1 MGQKLQKMSTPK
13 NRPLKKVA
21 LVSMPWP
28 LFNRPSVQIGT
39 LKSYLES
46 QFPDL
51 KVDAHHIYL
60 KVAAH
65 IGYQL
70 YQPISERTWLA
81 ETIYGALLYP
91 QRLKSI
97 KKLFQR
103 QAAGYPALQKVD
115 FEKLTAKVEATSK
128 AFINRV
134 EWKAYILAG
143 FSMCLC
149 QLTASLYFIKQLKKK
164 FPNLTIVVG
173 GSMFAGESIRN
184 IFEVFPEID
193 FVVNGEGET
202 PLSRLI
208 HHLIGS
214 RKSTD
219 ISRIAGVVNPKSVKD
234 KKSIAFNQLDNL
246 TTLPPPDYDD
256 YFDLLKSLGSQKTFF
271 PTLPVELSRGCWWQ
285 RSLKNATFTGCAFC
299 NLNLQWDGYRS
310 KNPSRAVS
318 EIDHLTKK
326 HKTLS
331 VAFVDNLLPSKGSG
345 SIFKQLGRLGKDLRL
360 FGEIRASTP
369 KRVLAAMQAAGMQE
383 VQIGIEALSTRLLNR
398 LNKGTTTIQNLEIMK
413 HCEAL
418 GIVNSSNL
426 LIYFPGSDQQDVAE
440 TLRSLEFALPFRPLK
455 TVRFW
460 LGFGSPVWHNPKAF
474 GLQAVFNHPHYA
486 AIFPAGIYRALQFP
500 IQAYRADLGHQ
511 KKLWQPVKKKLKE
524 WGKTYADLNKGFS
537 PGRILSYRDG
547 RDFLII
553 HQKRFQAEPLT
564 HRLEGASRKIYLFC
578 DHHRSMKNIV
588 NRFPKIPE
596 DKIAHFLNSMVAKK
610 LMFEENGKYLSLAV
624 RISQKNFTASG

>member
-1 MGQKLQKMSTPK
+1 MGQILQKMSTQK
-13 NRPLKKVA
+13 EKPLKKIA
-21 LVSMPWP
+21 LVSAPWP

-51 KVDAHHIYL
+51 KVDAHHVYL

-128 AFINRV
+128 TFINSV
-134 EWKAYILAG
+134 EWQAYILAG
-143 FSMCLC
+143 FSICLC

-193 FVVNGEGET
+193 FVVNGEGEA
-202 PLSRLI
+202 PLGRLV
-208 HHLIGS
+208 HHLIDF
-214 RKSTD
+214 RKAADMPHIT
-219 ISRIAGVVNPKSVKD
+219 GVVTPKSAKA
-234 KKSIAFNQLDNL
+234 KKAIAFNQLNNL
-246 TTLPPPDYDD
+246 KTLPPPDYDD
-256 YFDLLKSLGSQKTFF
+256 YFDLLKSLGPQKTFF

-285 RSLKNATFTGCAFC
+285 RSSKSAKFTGCAFC

-310 KNPSRAVS
+310 KNPLKAVS
-318 EIDHLTKK
+318 EIDHFTRR

-331 VAFVDNLLPSKGSG
+331 VAFADNLLPLEDSG
-345 SIFKQLGRLGKDLRL
+345 GIFKQLGRLGKDLRL

-369 KRVLAAMQAAGMQE
+369 KRVLTAMQAAGMQE

-398 LNKGTTTIQNLEIMK
+398 LNKGTTAIQNLEIMK

-426 LIYFPGSDQQDVAE
+426 LIYFPGSDQLDVAE
-440 TLRSLEFALPFRPLK
+440 TLTNLEFALPFRPLK

-460 LGFGSPVWHNPKAF
+460 LGFGSPVWYNPKAF
-474 GLQAVFNHPHYA
+474 GLQAVFNHPNYA
-486 AIFPAGIYRALQFP
+486 AIFPASIYRAVQFP

-524 WGKTYADLNKGFS
+524 WEKIYADLNKGLS

-553 HQKRFQAEPLT
+553 HQKRFRAEPLT
-564 HRLEGASRKIYLFC
+564 HRLEGVSRAIYLFC
-578 DHHRSMKNIV
+578 EHHRSIKKIV

-596 DKIAHFLNSMVAKK
+596 DKIAHFLSMMVAKK

-624 RISQKNFTASG
+624 RISH

>member
-1 MGQKLQKMSTPK
+1 MGQKLPKMSTQK
-13 NRPLKKVA
+13 EKPLKKIA
-21 LVSMPWP
+21 LVSAPWP

-46 QFPDL
+46 QSPDL
-51 KVDAHHIYL
+51 KVDNHHIYL
-60 KVAAH
+60 KVAAR
-65 IGYQL
+65 IGYPL

-91 QRLKSI
+91 QRLQSI
-97 KKLFQR
+97 KKLFRR
-103 QAAGYPALQKVD
+103 QAAGYPALQMVD
-115 FEKLTAKVEATSK
+115 FEKLTATVAAASK
-128 AFINRV
+128 AFIDSV
-134 EWKAYILAG
+134 EWKTYILAG

-173 GSMFAGESIRN
+173 GSMFAGESIHHV
-184 IFEVFPEID
+184 FEVFPEID
-193 FVVNGEGET
+193 FVVNGEGEV
-202 PLSRLI
+202 PLSRLV
-208 HHLIGS
+208 HHLTGS

-219 ISRIAGVVNPKSVKD
+219 TACIAGVVSPESVRA
-234 KKSIAFNQLDNL
+234 KKSIAFNQLNNL
-246 TTLPPPDYDD
+246 TALPPPDYND
-256 YFDLLKSLGSQKTFF
+256 YFDLLKSLGPQKTFF

-285 RSLKNATFTGCAFC
+285 RSSRSATFAGCAFC
-299 NLNLQWDGYRS
+299 NLNFQWDGYRS

-318 EIDHLTKK
+318 EIDHLTTK

-345 SIFKQLGRLGKDLRL
+345 SIFKQLGKLGKDVRL

-369 KRVLAAMQAAGMQE
+369 KRILAAMQAAGMQE

-398 LNKGTTTIQNLEIMK
+398 LNKGTTAIQNLEIMK

-474 GLQAVFNHPHYA
+474 GLQAVFNHPNYA

-524 WGKTYADLNKGFS
+524 WEKIYADLNQGRF

-553 HQKRFQAEPLT
+553 HQKRFRSEPLT
-564 HRLEGASRKIYLFC
+564 HRLEGTSRAIYLFC
-578 DHHRSMKNIV
+578 EHHRSMKRIV
-588 NRFPKIPE
+588 NHFPKIPE
-596 DKIAHFLNSMVAKK
+596 GKIAQFLSMMVAKK

-624 RISQKNFTASG
+624 RISR

>member
-1 MGQKLQKMSTPK
+1 MGQILQKMSTQK
-13 NRPLKKVA
+13 EKLLKKIA
-21 LVSMPWP
+21 LVSAPWP

-51 KVDAHHIYL
+51 KVDAHHVYL
-60 KVAAH
+60 KIAAH

-128 AFINRV
+128 TFINTV
-134 EWKAYILAG
+134 EWQAYILAG
-143 FSMCLC
+143 FSICLC

-193 FVVNGEGET
+193 FVVNGEGEA
-202 PLSRLI
+202 PLGRLV
-208 HHLIGS
+208 HHLIDF
-214 RKSTD
+214 RKAADRPHIT
-219 ISRIAGVVNPKSVKD
+219 GVVTPKSIKA
-234 KKSIAFNQLDNL
+234 KKAIAFNQLNNL
-246 TTLPPPDYDD
+246 KTLPPPDYDD
-256 YFDLLKSLGSQKTFF
+256 YFDLLKSLGPQKTFF

-285 RSLKNATFTGCAFC
+285 RSSKSAEFAGCAFC

-310 KNPSRAVS
+310 KNPLKAVS
-318 EIDHLTKK
+318 EIDHLTRR

-331 VAFVDNLLPSKGSG
+331 VAFVDNLLPLKDSG
-345 SIFKQLGRLGKDLRL
+345 GIFKQLGRLGKDLRL

-369 KRVLAAMQAAGMQE
+369 KRVLTAMQAAGMQE

-398 LNKGTTTIQNLEIMK
+398 LNKGTTAIQNLEIMK

-426 LIYFPGSDQQDVAE
+426 LIYFPGSDQLDVAE
-440 TLRSLEFALPFRPLK
+440 TLTNLEFALPFRPLK

-460 LGFGSPVWHNPKAF
+460 LGFGSPVWYNPKAF
-474 GLQAVFNHPHYA
+474 GLQAVFNHPNYA
-486 AIFPAGIYRALQFP
+486 AIFPASIYRAVQFP

-511 KKLWQPVKKKLKE
+511 KRLWQPVKKKLKE
-524 WGKTYADLNKGFS
+524 WEKIYTDLNKGLS
-537 PGRILSYRDG
+537 SGRILSYRDG

-553 HQKRFQAEPLT
+553 HQKRFRAEPLT
-564 HRLEGASRKIYLFC
+564 HRLEGVSRAIYLFC
-578 DHHRSMKNIV
+578 EHHRSIKKIV

-596 DKIAHFLNSMVAKK
+596 DKIVHFLGMMVAKK

-624 RISQKNFTASG
+624 RISH

>member
-1 MGQKLQKMSTPK
+1 MSQKLQKMSTHK
-13 NRPLKKVA
+13 KTPLKKIA
-21 LVSMPWP
+21 LISAPWP

-46 QFPDL
+46 RFPDL

-65 IGYQL
+65 IGYSL

-81 ETIYGALLYP
+81 ETVYGALLYP

-103 QAAGYPALQKVD
+103 QAVGYPALQELD
-115 FEKLTAKVEATSK
+115 FEKLTSKVEATSK
-128 AFINRV
+128 AFINQV
-134 EWKAYILAG
+134 EWQAYLLAG
-143 FSMCLC
+143 FSICLC

-173 GSMFAGESIRN
+173 GSMFAGELIRN
-184 IFEVFPEID
+184 VFEVFPEID
-193 FVVNGEGET
+193 FVVNGEGEV
-202 PLSRLI
+202 PLSRLV
-208 HHLIGS
+208 HHLIGF
-214 RKSTD
+214 RKEAD
-219 ISRIAGVVNPKSVKD
+219 MLPIAGVVSPESVKVQ
-234 KKSIAFNQLDNL
+234 KAIAGNQLNNL
-246 TTLPPPDYDD
+246 ATLPPPDYND
-256 YFDLLKSLGSQKTFF
+256 YFNLLESLGPQKSFF
-271 PTLPVELSRGCWWQ
+271 PTLPMELSRGCWWQ
-285 RSLKNATFTGCAFC
+285 RSSESAKFAGCAFC

-310 KNPSRAVS
+310 KNASRAAA
-318 EIDHLTKK
+318 ELDHLTTK

-345 SIFKQLGRLGKDLRL
+345 DIFKRLGKLDKDLRL
-360 FGEIRASTP
+360 FGEMRASTS
-369 KRVLAAMQAAGMQE
+369 KRVLAAMRTAGMQE

-398 LNKGTTTIQNLEIMK
+398 LNKGITAIQNLEIMK

-440 TLRSLEFALPFRPLK
+440 TLRCLDFALPFRPLK

-460 LGFGSPVWHNPKAF
+460 LGFGSPLWHNRKDF
-474 GLQAVFNHPHYA
+474 GLQAVSNHPNYA
-486 AIFPAGIYRALQFP
+486 AIFPADIYKTLQFP

-511 KKLWQPVKKKLKE
+511 KRLWQPVKKKLKE
-524 WGKTYADLNKGFS
+524 WKKIYADLNRGRF
-537 PGRILSYRDG
+537 PGPILSYRDG

-553 HQKRFQAEPLT
+553 HQKRFRSEPLT
-564 HRLEGASRKIYLFC
+564 HRLEGMSRAIYLFC
-578 DHHRSMKNIV
+578 EHHRSMKRIV
-588 NRFPKIPE
+588 NHFPKIPK
-596 DKIAHFLNSMVAKK
+596 DKIAHFLNMMVAQK
-610 LMFEENGKYLSLAV
+610 LMFEENDKYLSLAV
-624 RISQKNFTASG
+624 RISR

>member
-1 MGQKLQKMSTPK
+1 MSTPK
-13 NRPLKKVA
+13 KKPLKKIA
-21 LVSMPWP
+21 LVSAPWP

-60 KVAAH
+60 EVAAR
-65 IGYQL
+65 IGYPL

-115 FEKLTAKVEATSK
+115 FEELTAKVAATSN
-128 AFINRV
+128 AFINSV
-134 EWKAYILAG
+134 EWQSYLLAG

-149 QLTASLYFIKQLKKK
+149 QLTASLYFIKQLKRKSPK
-164 FPNLTIVVG
+164 LTIVVG
-173 GSMFAGESIRN
+173 GSMFAGESIHP
-184 IFEVFPEID
+184 IFGVFPEID
-193 FVVNGEGET
+193 FVVHGEGEV
-202 PLSRLI
+202 PLSRLV

-214 RKSTD
+214 RKSTGMPH
-219 ISRIAGVVNPKSVKD
+219 ISGVVSPESVKA
-234 KKSIAFNQLDNL
+234 KKSIAFNQLNNL
-246 TTLPPPDYDD
+246 AALPPPDYND
-256 YFDLLKSLGSQKTFF
+256 YFNLLKSLGPPKTFF
-271 PTLPVELSRGCWWQ
+271 PALPMELSRGCWWQ
-285 RSLKNATFTGCAFC
+285 RSSRSDGFAGCAFC

-310 KNPSRAVS
+310 KNPSKAVS
-318 EIDHLTKK
+318 EIDRLTTK
-326 HKTLS
+326 HKTLT

-345 SIFKQLGRLGKDLRL
+345 SIFKTLGKLDKDLRL

-398 LNKGTTTIQNLEIMK
+398 LNKGTTAIENLEIMK

-418 GIVNSSNL
+418 DIVNSSNL
-426 LIYFPGSDQQDVAE
+426 LIYFPGSDHQDVAE
-440 TLRSLEFALPFRPLK
+440 TLRCLEFALPFRPLK

-474 GLQAVFNHPHYA
+474 GLKAVFNHPNYG
-486 AIFPAGIYRALQFP
+486 AIFPAEICRALQFP
-500 IQAYRADLGHQ
+500 IQSYRADRGHQ
-511 KKLWQPVKKKLKE
+511 KKLWQPVIKKLKE
-524 WGKTYADLNKGFS
+524 WAKIYTELNQGLS
-537 PGRILSYRDG
+537 AGRILSYRDG

-553 HQKRFQAEPLT
+553 HQKRFRSEPLT
-564 HRLEGASRKIYLFC
+564 HRLEGMSRAIYLFC
-578 DHHRSMKNIV
+578 EHHRSIKNIV
-588 NRFPKIPE
+588 NRFPKVPQDNILPFL
-596 DKIAHFLNSMVAKK
+596 KIMVSKK

-624 RISQKNFTASG
+624 SAK